1 MVAYNISLDQGITL
15 GQGIG
20 LGAEPIANG
29 PQGSNGQIL
38 YDDMGPPIIPGSQLE
53 DVSATING
61 NTGFTIKDDTATGVA
76 VINLS
81 SSSQTYYNNLGLGTF
96 TATFG
101 SGSTTSTAS
110 VHIVHLPDGVG
121 GGGGGSALVFFILGQ
136 SGSATYNYPFY
147 IS

>member
-1 MVAYNISLDQGITL
+1 MVAYNISLGQGITL

-20 LGAEPIANG
+20 LGIADG

-121 GGGGGSALVFFILGQ
+121 GGGPGDSILVFFILGQ